1 MIHLYNGIPYNHWG
15 WLCRHMWFK
24 KAKYNLQMFGYNQL
38 FYSKNI
44 WYKKYAYMYISVVRA
59 YLYPCIIFN
68 I

>member
-1 MIHLYNGIPYNHWG
+1 
-15 WLCRHMWFK
+15 MWFK